1 MLAVSWLHRDV
12 CDLRQATATIKRH
25 DFFRFTNHKTL
36 TSLSSSGKQ
45 RPQRLI
51 LGIVWLSNR
60 CQPRASNHHARM
72 YSTFIPLLVAISFFF
87 LSSAR
92 LPFPLFARLL
102 LSSFQ
107 KLSSAIRVAHFGI
120 IRIEDIVHF
129 SRCMTSPELSEL

>member
-1 MLAVSWLHRDV
+1 MLAVSGLHRDV
-12 CDLRQATATIKRH
+12 CDPRQAIATTNSH
-25 DFFRFTNHKTL
+25 APCRFTDHTIL

-45 RPQRLI
+45 RPQQLI

-60 CQPRASNHHARM
+60 CQPRESNHHARM

-92 LPFPLFARLL
+92 PPFPLFARLF

-107 KLSSAIRVAHFGI
+107 KPSSATRVAHFGI